1 MRYNQENTKVT
12 IEYRCC
18 KCKAKTN
25 PPAPYKM
32 YVLCA
37 CGYMTSAT
45 AAAVRFSDAVVEDSS
60 APALDPRSL
69 AGLEA
74 EIERL
79 KEHIRVLESRENGCT
94 RQE

>member
-1 MRYNQENTKVT
+1 MV

-18 KCKAKTN
+18 KCREKTD

-45 AAAVRFSDAVVEDSS
+45 AAAVRVSDVVAEGS
-60 APALDPRSL
+60 APASDPGYV

-79 KEHIRVLESRENGCT
+79 KEHIIELESREAE
-94 RQE
+94 RVR